1 MSDDLRK
8 RSPQDRSRIS
18 LVEPWEVRYWTHKF
32 GVTRDQLEAA
42 IRKVGHSV
50 WEVAAELDKPVP
62 ADDELQQE
70 PPMPSPS

>member
-1 MSDDLRK
+1 MPDDLRK
-8 RSPQDRSRIS
+8 RSPQDRSKIS
-18 LVEPWEVRYWTHKF
+18 LTEPWEVRYWTDKF
-32 GVTRDQLEAA
+32 GVTREQLEAA

-50 WEVAAELDKPVP
+50 GAVAAELGKPVP